1 MILNN
6 LKNSYEDEWKKNN
19 EINTSIKLPLI
30 ISINSKD
37 YKKIMYLED
46 VLTKT
51 DLISNFYILNFN
63 NQNIQYRIIY
73 NGSPKNFFNNMSNK
87 NFNIVMENNVWTVK

>member
-1 MILNN
+1 MISPLSPRRSRSKSER
-6 LKNSYEDEWKKNN
+6 KNK
-19 EINTSIKLPLI
+19 I
-30 ISINSKD
+30 IYFRNSSRD
-37 YKKIMYLED
+37 PKI
-46 VLTKT
+46 
-51 DLISNFYILNFN
+51 NFN